1 MLPNYLKIAF
11 RTLWKNKGYTALNV
25 AGLALGMACSFLAAL
40 WAYDELTYDQFHEN
54 YGSIYQ
60 VNRNSER
67 DGQIFVSQNTP
78 YPLATSLKE
87 TYPDIAYACRVD
99 RDEARLL
106 TAGEKKVYRQSYY
119 ADPDFLAMF
128 SFPLAEGSG
137 ATALADPRSIVLS
150 KQTAEALFGQE
161 EAVGRI
167 IRFNNAIDVKVM
179 GVLAAIPA
187 NSTFQ
192 FDCLLPY
199 SLKAVMDPWYL
210 TLEDVWG
217 NNVVRTFIQLKPNVT
232 AAQTTDKIEHFLTS
246 HDETVKQTLML
257 HAMPDWR
264 LRNTFENGKIAGGL
278 IEYVRIFMWVA
289 GFVLLIA
296 CINFMNLATARSE
309 KRARE
314 VGIRKAIG
322 SSRNRLVW
330 YFLGESNLLA
340 FFAFGLAVL
349 LVQLLLPWF
358 NILTDKHI
366 QLPVAHPVYWLIG
379 LGVALVTGMAAG
391 LYPAFYLSSFQ
402 PVRVLKGSVNL
413 GKNAGIPRK
422 LLVGFQFTISILLI
436 ISVVVISQ
444 QLEYTK
450 DRSVGYNRN
459 NLIRTDFTDELK
471 QNEEILRNE
480 LLSAGY
486 VEAVSATQAPMTEI
500 RNTNGVGYGGDKG
513 IGLVTVCS
521 DYDYLKTFGIRLLAG
536 RGFSREFATDSSA
549 ALLNASAVKEMN
561 LKNPI
566 GEEIEYW
573 GKTYHVVGVIED
585 VLMDSPYENVRPT
598 GVFFKE
604 DSRNILNLRF
614 REGVNRREALASTQ
628 AIFEDI
634 APAYPFAYQFVD
646 EEYNKKFAAEERIG
660 HLINAFALLTI
671 FISCLGLFGLAAY
684 TAERRTKEIGVRKV
698 LGADLSAIVIML
710 SKEYVYLIGIAC
722 VLASPIAW
730 YFLHDWL
737 QNYTYRIAIPWW
749 VFVVSGVLALVVAL
763 LTVSFQSVK
772 AALMNPVESLR
783 SE

>member
-1 MLPNYLKIAF
+1 MLSNYLKIAF
-11 RTLWKNKGYTALNV
+11 RSLWKNKGYTALNV

-54 YGSIYQ
+54 YGAIYQ

-67 DGQIFVSQNTP
+67 DGQVFVSQNTP
-78 YPLATSLKE
+78 YPLANALKE
-87 TYPDIAYACRVD
+87 TYPDVAYACRVD
-99 RDEARLL
+99 RDDNRLL
-106 TAGEKKVYRQSYY
+106 TAGEKKVYREVIY
-119 ADPDFLAMF
+119 ADPDFLTMF
-128 SFPLAEGSG
+128 SFPLAEG
-137 ATALADPRSIVLS
+137 TAASALLDPRSVVLS

-161 EAVGRI
+161 NAVGRI
-167 IRFNNAIDVKVM
+167 IRFNNEVDVKVT
-179 GVLAAIPA
+179 GVLADISA

-199 SLKAVMDPWYL
+199 NLKAVMDPWYL

-232 AAQTTDKIEHFLTS
+232 AAQTTAKIGNFLTS

-257 HAMPDWR
+257 HAMPDWH
-264 LRNTFENGKIAGGL
+264 LRNNFENGQLAGGL

-309 KRARE
+309 KRAKE

-322 SSRNRLVW
+322 SSRNRLVLH
-330 YFLGESNLLA
+330 FLGESNLLA
-340 FFAFGLAVL
+340 LIAFGLAVL
-349 LVQLLLPWF
+349 LISLLLPWF
-358 NILTDKHI
+358 NVLTDKAI
-366 QLPVAHPVYWLIG
+366 RLPFTDPAYWSIG

-402 PVRVLKGSVNL
+402 PVRVLKGAVNL
-413 GKNAGIPRK
+413 GKNASIPRK
-422 LLVGFQFTISILLI
+422 LLVGLQFTISILLI

-444 QLEYTK
+444 QLDYTK
-450 DRSVGYNRN
+450 NRTVGYDRN
-459 NLIRTDFTDELK
+459 NLIMADFTDALK
-471 QNEEILRNE
+471 QNEEVLRNE
-480 LLSAGY
+480 LLNAGY
-486 VEAVSATQAPMTEI
+486 VRAVSATQAPMTEI
-500 RNTNGVGYGGDKG
+500 RNMNGVGYGGDKG

-521 DYDYLKTFGIRLLAG
+521 DYDYLKTFGIRLVAG

-561 LKNPI
+561 LTDPI

-614 REGVNRREALASTQ
+614 RDGVKMSEALASTQ
-628 AIFEDI
+628 KIFEDI

-646 EEYNKKFAAEERIG
+646 EEYDKKFASEERIG
-660 HLINAFALLTI
+660 NLIKALALLTI

-710 SKEYVYLIGIAC
+710 SKEYVYLIGVAC

-730 YFLHDWL
+730 YLLHGWL
-737 QNYTYRIAIPWW
+737 QNYTYRIGIPWW
-749 VFVVSGVLALVVAL
+749 VFLLSGAIALVVAL
-763 LTVSFQSVK
+763 MTVSFQSLK
-772 AALMNPVESLR
+772 AALMNPVKSLR